1 MAKVS
6 DLIDQV
12 LYEKKQQKSTF
23 IFYNM
28 DVFIQEFKEEPAE
41 EPQPEPEVQPEQP
54 EGITGEEPQQE
65 ESTKEKRLIV
75 SVLNEEIFKFKSEGV
90 ISVPIKEAKS
100 IITLEDV
107 LAYMN
112 RVDTEKN
119 DIINDLVIETI
130 LNLINPE
137 TQQNAQE
144 ILNEGDKLNVMIDY
158 GFDKE
163 DSIGIQISK
172 NPGSQVATLL
182 LRKDGKPM
190 NGPFDVTI
198 FNNTIANIFL
208 KEL

>member
-12 LYEKKQQKSTF
+12 LYEKKQQKSTS
-23 IFYNM
+23 IFYNI
-28 DVFIQEFKEEPAE
+28 DVFIQEFKEEPIE
-41 EPQPEPEVQPEQP
+41 EPAEQP
-54 EGITGEEPQQE
+54 EGITGEEPVQQE

-90 ISVPIKEAKS
+90 LKVPIEEAKS
-100 IITLEDV
+100 IITLEDI

-112 RVDTEKN
+112 KVDTEQN

-130 LNLINPE
+130 LNLIEPE

-144 ILNEGDKLNVMIDY
+144 ILNEGDKLNIMIDY

-172 NPGSQVATLL
+172 NPGSKVATLL